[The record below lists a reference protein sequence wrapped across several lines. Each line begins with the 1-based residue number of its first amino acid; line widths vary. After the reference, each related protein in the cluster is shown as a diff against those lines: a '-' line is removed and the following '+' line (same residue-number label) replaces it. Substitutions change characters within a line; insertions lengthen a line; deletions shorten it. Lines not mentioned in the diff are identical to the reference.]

1 MILKHFKSLSLQHFW
16 KERSMKKKL
25 YLLWFLKHMSEMW
38 KTYVYLLWP
47 ITYFLLETQM
57 LRFLSEHTAICLRLS
72 FYYILMS
79 PNTTPS
85 KMPSLLFIRGHL
97 TYYDSPIECH
107 YYRQATVLHSGQI
120 LWDRATFISQIFLK
134 FCSTSLFGFVMVD
147 TDYQIIIFLN

>member
-1 MILKHFKSLSLQHFW
+1 MF
-16 KERSMKKKL
+16 
-25 YLLWFLKHMSEMW
+25 WFLPKH
-38 KTYVYLLWP
+38 KYCNLLVAF
-47 ITYFLLETQM
+47 FLLCT
-57 LRFLSEHTAICLRLS
+57 IC
-72 FYYILMS
+72 ILMF

-120 LWDRATFISQIFLK
+120 LWDRATFISQNFLK

-147 TDYQIIIFLN
+147 TDYQIIIFLNFLKNFIRIGCHIEIDKSWIWIWIFQMIKKACMKWNEG